1 MIFYKYSPIMFKYLH
16 HVLEIKKI
24 CLTLRK
30 IKQIMNTSDITIEP
44 LLTRRLIDLE
54 GRDFLQLAMYAFS
67 SVESH
72 SAPAIPIQAIG
83 ITALAQALSCSVSQI
98 STMRRD
104 GVLDDCVISNVGRH
118 IVFDVDKARAAA
130 NAWKSKR

>member
-1 MIFYKYSPIMFKYLH
+1 MFKYSH

-30 IKQIMNTSDITIEP
+30 NKQIMNTSDISIEP

-54 GRDFLQLAMYAFS
+54 GRDFLLLAQYAIA
-67 SVESH
+67 SVDGP
-72 SAPAIPIQAIG
+72 SAPALPVQAIG
-83 ITALAQALSCSVSQI
+83 ISALAQALSCSVSQI

-104 GVLDDCVISNVGRH
+104 GVLEKCVISNVGRH